1 MSTIDEMLKP
11 YENQSGV
18 FMMTPTDLR
27 EFAEKIVV
35 AEREACA
42 KKIEVLKAE
51 LKEKNA

>member
-27 EFAEKIVV
+27 EFAVKIAA

-42 KKIEVLKAE
+42 KEIEVLEAK
-51 LKEKNA
+51 LKEKDG